1 MPQSETD
8 SLSHTA
14 PDELRLQSASMTPA
28 AIVRRPSLAWPF
40 VLLAV
45 VLAALA
51 TGLTIYFQVRPTP
64 MPVLFDAPSFE
75 LTAQNGQSIS
85 TSRDL
90 RGKVWIGNF
99 FFANCAGPCPR
110 MTAALAAV
118 LDDTESN
125 RVRGISISVD
135 PKNDT
140 PAELLKYARRF
151 DADPAQWLFLTEP
164 GDDYVKIAAGFKVLA
179 SPAEGARPIFHSEK
193 FFLVDGAGKVRGI
206 YSHNSQEEMN
216 QLTTDIGRLLGE

>member
-8 SLSHTA
+8 NLSHA
-14 PDELRLQSASMTPA
+14 EPKKSRLQSGPMSNA
-28 AIVRRPSLAWPF
+28 AARKPSIAWPF

-51 TGLTIYFQVRPTP
+51 TGLTIYVQARPTP
-64 MPVLFDAPSFE
+64 MPVLFEAPSFE

-90 RGKVWIGNF
+90 RGKVWVANF

-110 MTAALAAV
+110 QSAALAAV

-125 RVRGISISVD
+125 RVRGVSISVD

-140 PAELLKYARRF
+140 PAELLKYAKRF

-179 SPAEGARPIFHSEK
+179 SPAEGTRPIFHSEK
-193 FFLVDGAGKVRGI
+193 FFLVDAAGKVRGI

>member
-1 MPQSETD
+1 
-8 SLSHTA
+8 
-14 PDELRLQSASMTPA
+14 
-28 AIVRRPSLAWPF
+28 
-40 VLLAV
+40 
-45 VLAALA
+45 
-51 TGLTIYFQVRPTP
+51 
-64 MPVLFDAPSFE
+64 
-75 LTAQNGQSIS
+75 
-85 TSRDL
+85 
-90 RGKVWIGNF
+90 
-99 FFANCAGPCPR
+99 

-125 RVRGISISVD
+125 RVRGVSISVD

-164 GDDYVKIAAGFKVLA
+164 GDDYMKIAAGFKVLA
-179 SPAEGARPIFHSEK
+179 APAEGTRPIFHSEK